1 MRLSAGTLDDLV
13 RKLFPKLLSSTNHI
27 SPSRGHARELVG
39 VLLELQHPRARL
51 SRTETR
57 GKPFSCLGEFLWYM
71 TRGNKLDFIR
81 YYIPA
86 YEEETEDGETIYG
99 AYGRRLFSQRG
110 QNQLRNA
117 IDALGVSP
125 ESRRAVIQLFN
136 AEDIAR
142 RHKEVP
148 CTCTLQFLVRR
159 KRLHLLTTMRSNDA
173 YKGLPHDIFCFT
185 MLQEVMARTLGVELG
200 TYKQFVGSLHLYDE
214 DRGVAEQYLNEAV
227 QSTILMPPMPIGD
240 PWLSLRKL
248 LDAEDRIRH
257 GGEFDADAWGVDPY
271 WADLIRLLQIFAAT
285 GDTNKIE
292 AFKAKMVFDRY
303 APYIDSRKV
312 MKPRVIPPLQQ
323 LVLPL

>member
-1 MRLSAGTLDDLV
+1 V
-13 RKLFPKLLSSTNHI
+13 
-27 SPSRGHARELVG
+27 
-39 VLLELQHPRARL
+39 
-51 SRTETR
+51 
-57 GKPFSCLGEFLWYM
+57 
-71 TRGNKLDFIR
+71 
-81 YYIPA
+81 
-86 YEEETEDGETIYG
+86 
-99 AYGRRLFSQRG
+99 
-110 QNQLRNA
+110 

-214 DRGVAEQYLNEAV
+214 DRGVAQQYLDEAV

-248 LDAEDRIRH
+248 LDAEERIRH
-257 GGEFDADAWGVDPY
+257 GGEFDADAWGVEPY

-285 GDTNKIE
+285 GNTNKIE